1 METTVWK
8 EKPFKKHLMFLKEYF
23 TMESL
28 SILSVSPNSF
38 CQLYDNPKNT
48 YRVLLVLDR
57 LI

>member
-1 METTVWK
+1 MWK
-8 EKPFKKHLMFLKEYF
+8 EKPFKKLLMFLKEYF

-28 SILSVSPNSF
+28 SILSVSPDSF

-48 YRVLLVLDR
+48 YRVLLLLDR